1 MTLDLRQKVQAETT
15 SVVVDSSRCVSV
27 LGEVWRLPSS
37 QAGSPLAS
45 SQILH
50 ALGASIV
57 KVSAE
62 GFQFSTI
69 SQTARPTLVFG
80 LTQKQMGE

>member
-1 MTLDLRQKVQAETT
+1 MPVP
-15 SVVVDSSRCVSV
+15 
-27 LGEVWRLPSS
+27 GEVWRLPNS

-45 SQILH
+45 SQLLH

-57 KVSAE
+57 KVSAK
-62 GFQFSTI
+62 GFQFSTVP
-69 SQTARPTLVFG
+69 QTARPTLVFV